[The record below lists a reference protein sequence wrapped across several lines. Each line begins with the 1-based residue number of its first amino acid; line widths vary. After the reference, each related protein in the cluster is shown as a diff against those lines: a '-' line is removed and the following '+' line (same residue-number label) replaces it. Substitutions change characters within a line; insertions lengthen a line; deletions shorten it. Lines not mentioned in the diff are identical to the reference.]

1 MKLVPIPLSLLRCP
15 VDQLPLQAEGT
26 TLLCK
31 QNHRHRTE
39 NGIHLLL
46 TPTTTIEE
54 EHVRQTMQTFYE
66 THTFPGYD
74 GIDNPGI
81 LMDKA
86 RKSAFGLWVDQAIPP
101 MATVLEVGCGTGQ
114 MTNFLGLV
122 QTRTV
127 IGVDMSLP
135 SLKLGQGFK
144 ERFSLHNVHFAQGN
158 IFAMP
163 IAENSIDVLICSGVL
178 HHTPDPK
185 GGFQNLLRLLRPGGN
200 ILIGLYNTYAR
211 LPLGLRKT
219 FFTITKG
226 SCRWMD
232 AHMRRRDVDRSKKE
246 IWFADQYRNPH
257 ESWHGVDEVL
267 CWFDESNV
275 QFLSAVPQVSQS
287 LPGKES
293 GLRLFEKHP
302 HGSPFE
308 HILRQLAW
316 MFTIGREGG
325 LFVMIGKKEGGSPS
339 PTAVGEGKGERAYCP
354 PSHEPSPPSPPPLR
368 RGRGE
373 GWGDTV

>member
-1 MKLVPIPLSLLRCP
+1 MDIVRCPIDQQALREDGTALRC
-15 VDQLPLQAEGT
+15 AH
-26 TLLCK
+26 
-31 QNHRHRTE
+31 NHRYNIEH
-39 NGIHLLL
+39 GLPLLL
-46 TPTTTIEE
+46 TPTITTEE
-54 EHVRQTMQTFYE
+54 ERARQTMQAFYE

-74 GIDNPGI
+74 DVDSPAV

-86 RKSAFGLWVDQAIPP
+86 QKSAFGLWVDRAISPTV
-101 MATVLEVGCGTGQ
+101 AVLEVGCGTGQ

-144 ERFSLHNVHFAQGN
+144 ERFGLQNVSFAQGN

-185 GGFQNLLRLLRPGGN
+185 GGFQNLLRLLKPGGN

-211 LPLGLRKT
+211 IPLGLRKT
-219 FFTITKG
+219 FFTMTRE
-226 SCRWMD
+226 SCRFLD
-232 AHMRRRDVDRSKKE
+232 AHMRRRDVDQAKKE

-257 ESWHGVDEVL
+257 ESWHSVDEVL
-267 CWFDESNV
+267 RWFDESGV
-275 QFLSAVPQVSQS
+275 KFLSAVPAISKN
-287 LPGKES
+287 LPGEDS
-293 GLRLFEKHP
+293 GLRLLEEHP
-302 HGSPFE
+302 RGSSLE
-308 HILRQLAW
+308 HISRQLSW

-325 LFVMIGKKEGGSPS
+325 LFVMVGKKQ
-339 PTAVGEGKGERAYCP
+339 
-354 PSHEPSPPSPPPLR
+354 
-368 RGRGE
+368 
-373 GWGDTV
+373 